1 MKLFVLEGACSCTT
15 NNGLLVVAESNCAF
29 EYFFHVFFFFYFHD
43 NFKPQRVDIN
53 DVQLCIQNISIVCL
67 KKVNNDLLN
76 NNNGKIGEDMD
87 FFL

>member
-1 MKLFVLEGACSCTT
+1 MF
-15 NNGLLVVAESNCAF
+15 
-29 EYFFHVFFFFYFHD
+29 FFFFYFHD